1 MYNEVNDFLINF
13 LVHLQAKQIY
23 RIPIWQNILKQS
35 DHWRKLECEGCTMND
50 KMTIWCLTANC
61 LKLITKNWLNYGPHE
76 APRSSKPITFSVY
89 KCTFVKFI
97 YSEKATKSLRNLHL
111 FFIKLERAWF
121 LVHIITFYN
130 QHFFSWYFEMNKILT
145 LEFLSIVWNTLV
157 SSMEWHLFDL
167 WVQVNAVQEISL
179 RVRSWFLVL
188 SRKFFSVIAPD
199 FTQCNFCFLQ
209 LSLWFS

>member
-1 MYNEVNDFLINF
+1 MATITVHSLPMYNEVNDFLINF

-89 KCTFVKFI
+89 KCTFVHQSAGRKPEHGN
-97 YSEKATKSLRNLHL
+97 YNLWRLREQLTDCSGESLVTLSGTYQLKVSWSTRNLIAHGVDHSADHFL
-111 FFIKLERAWF
+111 RERTSSLAKAKL
-121 LVHIITFYN
+121 T
-130 QHFFSWYFEMNKILT
+130 
-145 LEFLSIVWNTLV
+145 V
-157 SSMEWHLFDL
+157 S
-167 WVQVNAVQEISL
+167 Q
-179 RVRSWFLVL
+179 
-188 SRKFFSVIAPD
+188 
-199 FTQCNFCFLQ
+199 
-209 LSLWFS
+209 